1 MKLMPSEKPTVLV
14 AEEEQNL
21 LGLLRGALEG
31 EFEVMTALAEPDIM
45 RKVSHRCPDIVFL
58 DLWGTPD
65 ESFRVARRVLESAGK
80 KPLPVLIATG
90 RVDRGA
96 FLDLLDIGPV
106 DYIRKP
112 FDAPELLMKMR
123 SLLRI
128 ISAMNDQA
136 AQYRP
141 FLIVDELTG
150 LYNRRYL
157 VARIEEEVERFRR
170 YEDVFSVLLV
180 DLDRFR
186 SVNETYGRPV
196 GDAVLCQAA
205 ELLRASVRKSD
216 VLGRWDRDDFM
227 IIATDTSAEGSQIF
241 AERLRQK
248 LESCF
253 FKVGQWIL
261 NLTGTVVILSVK
273 DLDTVSAEEVVSRV
287 FGLMSGG
294 QDHGINR
301 VIYATAKGEDQS

>member
-1 MKLMPSEKPTVLV
+1 MAPEKPTVLV
-14 AEEEQNL
+14 AEEETEL
-21 LGLLRGALEG
+21 LALLRGALEG
-31 EFEVMTALAEPDIM
+31 EFEVTTASAEPDIL
-45 RKVSHRCPDIVFL
+45 RKVSHHPPDLIFL

-65 ESFRVARRVLESAGK
+65 ESFRVARRVLEAAPR

-90 RVDRGA
+90 RIDRGA
-96 FLDLLDIGPV
+96 FMDLLDMGPV

-136 AQYRP
+136 AQYKP
-141 FLIVDELTG
+141 LLIVDELTG

-157 VARIEEEVERFRR
+157 IARIEEEVERFRR

-180 DLDRFR
+180 DLDQFR
-186 SVNETYGRPV
+186 SVNETYGRAV
-196 GDAVLCQAA
+196 GDGVLCQTA

-227 IIATDTSAEGSQIF
+227 VIATDTSPEGSQIF

-248 LESCF
+248 LETCF
-253 FKVGQWIL
+253 FKVGQWVI
-261 NLTGTVVILSVK
+261 NLTGTIVILSVR
-273 DLDTVSAEEVVSRV
+273 DLGSVSTDEVISQV
-287 FGLMSGG
+287 FDLLSGAQERG
-294 QDHGINR
+294 PNR
-301 VIYATAKGEDQS
+301 VIYARSGGRER

>member
-1 MKLMPSEKPTVLV
+1 MRAEKPKVLV
-14 AEEEQNL
+14 AEDEPEL

-31 EFEVMTALAEPDIM
+31 EFEVKTALAEPDII
-45 RKVSHRCPDIVFL
+45 RHVSHHPPDLVFL
-58 DLWGTPD
+58 DMWGTPD
-65 ESFRVARRVLESAGK
+65 ESFRLARRILETAGK
-80 KPLPVLIATG
+80 KSLPILIATG

-96 FLDLLDIGPV
+96 FVELLDIGPV

-128 ISAMNDQA
+128 IGAMNDQA
-136 AQYRP
+136 AQYLS

-170 YEDVFSVLLV
+170 YKDVFSVLVV
-180 DLDRFR
+180 DLDQFR
-186 SVNETYGRPV
+186 SVNETYGRSV

-227 IIATDTSAEGSQIF
+227 IVATDTPVEGSQIF

-253 FKVGQWIL
+253 FKVGQWVL
-261 NLTGTVVILSVK
+261 NLTATVVILSVK
-273 DLDTVSAEEVVSRV
+273 DLETVSAEQVVSEV
-287 FGLMSGG
+287 FALMSGG
-294 QDHGINR
+294 QDRGKNR
-301 VIYATAKGEDQS
+301 VIHATLRREA

>member
-1 MKLMPSEKPTVLV
+1 MKLMPPEKPTVLI
-14 AEEEQNL
+14 AEEESEL
-21 LGLLRGALEG
+21 LEMLRGALEG
-31 EFEVMTALAEPDIM
+31 DFEVTTAIAEPDIM
-45 RKVSHRCPDIVFL
+45 RIISHHPPDLVFL

-65 ESFRVARRVLESAGK
+65 ESFQVARRLLETVPK

-96 FLDLLDIGPV
+96 FLDLLNLGPV

-128 ISAMNDQA
+128 MSTLSNQV
-136 AQYRP
+136 AQFKP
-141 FLIVDELTG
+141 LLILDDLTG

-157 VARIEEEVERFRR
+157 IARIEEEVERFRR
-170 YEDVFSVLLV
+170 YKDVFSVLLV
-180 DLDRFR
+180 DLDDFR
-186 SVNETYGRPV
+186 SVNTTYGRVV
-196 GDAVLCQAA
+196 GDSVLCQVA

-227 IIATDTSAEGSQIF
+227 VVATETPVEGSQIF

-248 LESCF
+248 LESTF
-253 FKVGQWIL
+253 FKVGQWVL
-261 NLTGTVVILSVK
+261 SLTGTIAIFSVVK
-273 DLDTVSAEEVVSRV
+273 DRESVSSDYVVSTLFDLVSRAAQE
-287 FGLMSGG
+287 GG
-294 QDHGINR
+294 KNR
-301 VIYATAKGEDQS
+301 VIFPP